1 MATNPYINQRVNSE
15 QNLTEDL
22 TIETIKAMGRDMLY
36 IPRTLV
42 NLDTIFG
49 EDELNKFENAFPL
62 EMYIESI
69 QGFEGPGDIISQIG
83 LDIKDRVNL
92 RVSRK
97 RFEQEVT
104 AAIPS
109 IGRPKEGDLVHF
121 PLSNTTFEINFVE
134 HENPFYQ
141 LGRLYTYQ
149 LQCEV
154 FTYSNETIDTGNSI
168 IDKLEDDR
176 KGLSG
181 DLVIPTD
188 PSGITAGDND
198 EMHNLS
204 RSILDFSEKDPFSEG
219 RY

>member
-1 MATNPYINQRVNSE
+1 MATNPYINQSVRSE
-15 QNLTEDL
+15 QNLAEDI
-22 TIETIKAMGRDMLY
+22 TIETIKTMGRDMIY

-49 EDELNKFENAFPL
+49 EDEISKFENTFEI

-69 QGFEGPGDIISQIG
+69 QGFEGPGDLISQIG
-83 LDIKDRVNL
+83 IDIKDRINL

-104 AAIPS
+104 RSVPTIL
-109 IGRPKEGDLVHF
+109 RPREGDLVHF

-141 LGRLYTYQ
+141 LGSLYTYQ

-154 FTYSNETIDTGNSI
+154 FTYSNEDFDTGNSVVDE
-168 IDKLEDDR
+168 IDESR
-176 KGLSG
+176 KGVSG
-181 DLVIPTD
+181 DITIPLD
-188 PSGITAGDND
+188 PAGVTAGDN
-198 EMHNLS
+198 EAIQTEAAN
-204 RSILDFSEKDPFSEG
+204 ILDFSDKDPFSEG

>member
-1 MATNPYINQRVNSE
+1 MATNPYINQKVNSE

-22 TIETIKAMGRDMLY
+22 TIETIKAMGRDMVY

-49 EDELNKFENAFPL
+49 EDELSKFENVFPL

-104 AAIPS
+104 SAIPS
-109 IGRPKEGDLVHF
+109 IGRPREGDLVHF

-154 FTYSNETIDTGNSI
+154 FTYSNETVDTGNSI
-168 IDKLEDDR
+168 IDELEDDR

-181 DLVIPTD
+181 DLVIPLD

>member
-1 MATNPYINQRVNSE
+1 MATNPYINQNLRSE
-15 QNLTEDL
+15 QNLAEDI
-22 TIETIKAMGRDMLY
+22 TIETIKAMGRDMIY

-49 EDELNKFENAFPL
+49 EDEISRFDNTFSI
-62 EMYIESI
+62 EMYIESV
-69 QGFEGPGDIISQIG
+69 QGFEGAGDLISQIG
-83 LDIKDRVNL
+83 LDIKDKVNL

-97 RFEQEVT
+97 RFTQEIT
-104 AAIPS
+104 NSIPT
-109 IGRPKEGDLVHF
+109 ITRPREGDLVYF

-141 LGRLYTYQ
+141 LGNLYTYQ

-154 FTYSNETIDTGNSI
+154 FTYSNEDFDTGNSVVDA
-168 IDKLEDDR
+168 IDTNR

-181 DLVIPTD
+181 DIIIPMD
-188 PSGITAGDND
+188 PTGITAGDN
-198 EMHNLS
+198 EAIQSEAAN
-204 RSILDFSEKDPFSEG
+204 ILDFSDKDPFSEG